1 MLRNLNLAEG
11 GIRIL
16 GVPTVGIAAET
27 IAADTAAGDNGAGI
41 LYNESIQAGYAGKQL
56 RAVVTSTP
64 AVGTVF
70 VAENGLVTATGL
82 ADGPNTIGY
91 NLYVDGDYDSAT
103 TATILVGATTHVTT
117 GALVA
122 SAATVAGTA
131 ARVSGAVT
139 HETTGALVAQAATI
153 AGTAA
158 RAAGTVTHVTTGA
171 LVAQAATLDGTS
183 ARIAAPVTHVTSGAL
198 VAQAA
203 TVRGRSFNNVP
214 FTAEQLAFMLI
225 YMEDNVA
232 TPEQIAAAV
241 LAQLKAAGMLTVP
254 TFLALK

>member
-1 MLRNLNLAEG
+1 MLRNLNLAVG

-27 IAADTAAGDNGAGI
+27 IAAGTATGDNGAGI
-41 LYNESIQAGYAGKQL
+41 LYNESVQPGYAGKEL

-64 AVGTVF
+64 AVGVVF
-70 VAENGLVTATGL
+70 VAENGLVTARGL
-82 ADGPNTIGY
+82 ADGVNTIGY
-91 NLYVDGDYDSAT
+91 DLYVDGDYDSAAT
-103 TATILVGATTHVTT
+103 STILVGAVTHATT
-117 GALVA
+117 GVLTAGAAALDGAAARGSSTVTHATTGTLVA
-122 SAATVAGTA
+122 SAA
-131 ARVSGAVT
+131 
-139 HETTGALVAQAATI
+139 L
-153 AGTAA
+153 
-158 RAAGTVTHVTTGA
+158 
-171 LVAQAATLDGTS
+171 LDGAS
-183 ARIAAPVTHVTSGAL
+183 ARIAAPVTHATSGAL

-203 TVRGRSFNNVP
+203 TVRGRCFNNVP